1 MADNVDSVILAAEVN
16 EERREP
22 MHVAHAGTSEV
33 AIFGRV
39 LEPEEATLDVAAAN
53 AILNLDFQ
61 QADKDRMGVL
71 LAKAKK
77 GTLTADE
84 QVEIDNYERVGH
96 MLSLMKS
103 KARRSLKDGQDN
115 APEVH

>member
-1 MADNVDSVILAAEVN
+1 
-16 EERREP
+16 

-39 LEPEEATLDVAAAN
+39 LEPEEATLDVAAAK

-61 QADKDRMGVL
+61 QADKDRMRVL
-71 LAKAKK
+71 LAKAKQ

-103 KARRSLKDGQDN
+103 KARRSLKGGQDN
-115 APEVH
+115 GTAEVH

>member
-1 MADNVDSVILAAEVN
+1 
-16 EERREP
+16 
-22 MHVAHAGTSEV
+22 MHVVHAGTSEV

-39 LEPEEATLDVAAAN
+39 LEPDQATLDVAAAR
-53 AILNLDFQ
+53 AILELDFK
-61 QADKDRMGVL
+61 QADKDRMLVL
-71 LAKAKK
+71 LAKAKA

-103 KARRSLKDGQDN
+103 KARRSLKGRRDN
-115 APEVH
+115 GTAKVH